1 MGLKGQ
7 RQNSQTKYQELKS
20 QEPELITGV
29 EDILKKA
36 QENGL
41 YSGNSLK
48 IEDVIKTF
56 TDIELRYEQMQPNQ
70 SGYFR
75 NVGDKWIIGV
85 NRLHHK
91 NRQRYTLAHELGH
104 YILHKEK
111 NIDIVDTTFFRNN
124 ETDSIEYM
132 ANEFAAKLLMP
143 QDKVEVLI
151 NQGIKNIGELA
162 ENFEVS
168 ASAMKYRV
176 LSLGYKMKGNV

>member
-7 RQNSQTKYQELKS
+7 RQNSQTKYK
-20 QEPELITGV
+20 EPDLLADVGSI
-29 EDILKKA
+29 IKNA
-36 QENGL
+36 QEKGY
-41 YSGNSLK
+41 YSGYSLN
-48 IEDVIKTF
+48 IENVINTF
-56 TDIELRYEQMQPNQ
+56 NDIEVRYEQMQPNQ

-75 NVGDKWIIGV
+75 NVNDKWIIGV
-85 NRLHHK
+85 NRLHHR

-111 NIDIVDTTFFRNN
+111 NIDIVDTTFFRNS

-143 QDKVEVLI
+143 QDKVEALI

-162 ENFEVS
+162 EKFEVS

-176 LSLGYKMKGNV
+176 LSLGYKLKDNV

>member
-1 MGLKGQ
+1 MGLKGK
-7 RQNSQTKYQELKS
+7 RINNNSPKY

-29 EDILKKA
+29 EDIIRMASEK
-36 QENGL
+36 GL
-41 YSGNSLK
+41 YSGNSLN
-48 IEDVIKTF
+48 IEEVIKTF
-56 TDIELRYEQMQPNQ
+56 PDIELCDEQMQPNC

-75 NVGDKWIIGV
+75 NENGKWIIGV

-91 NRQRYTLAHELGH
+91 NRKRYTLAHELGH

-111 NIDIVDTTFFRNN
+111 NINIVDTTFFRSN

-143 QDKVEVLI
+143 EDKVRDLVD
-151 NQGIKNIGELA
+151 NQGIKNIGDLA

-168 ASAMKYRV
+168 ASAMKYRII
-176 LSLGYKMKGNV
+176 SLGYKLKDNA